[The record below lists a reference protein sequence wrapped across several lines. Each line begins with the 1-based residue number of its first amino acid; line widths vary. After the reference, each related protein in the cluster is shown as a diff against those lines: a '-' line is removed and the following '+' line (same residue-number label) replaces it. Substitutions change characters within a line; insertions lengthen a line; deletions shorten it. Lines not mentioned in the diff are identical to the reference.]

1 MLTDRRGKMKS
12 MRCYTV
18 MKPSV
23 TIMCMLMII
32 VSLIGNVMDMRVGK
46 N

>member
-1 MLTDRRGKMKS
+1 
-12 MRCYTV
+12 

-23 TIMCMLMII
+23 TIMCVLMII

-46 N
+46 NCDPR

>member
-1 MLTDRRGKMKS
+1 MKS

-18 MKPSV
+18 MKLSV
-23 TIMCMLMII
+23 TIMCVLMII

>member
-1 MLTDRRGKMKS
+1 MKS
-12 MRCYTV
+12 MLCYTV
-18 MKPSV
+18 MKPFV
-23 TIMCMLMII
+23 TIMCVLMII

>member
-1 MLTDRRGKMKS
+1 MLTDRRGKMKF
-12 MRCYTV
+12 MLCYTV

>member
-1 MLTDRRGKMKS
+1 
-12 MRCYTV
+12 

-23 TIMCMLMII
+23 TIMCVLMII
-32 VSLIGNVMDMRVGK
+32 VSLIGNVMDMRGGK